1 MVKVRKQPVEVEA
14 VRYIGLDP
22 GDGLSYMLKLANGG
36 AIYLDPN
43 TFTANPKAMTPPA
56 WITEAIAKGKAEGGI
71 WAGHHAGETV
81 LMVGTLGS
89 PLPHMASP
97 GDYLIRGVAGEIY
110 PCKPDIFARTY
121 ELAE

>member
-14 VRYIGLDP
+14 VLYIGLDP

-36 AIYLDPN
+36 AIYLDP
-43 TFTANPKAMTPPA
+43 AMFSTDPDRTMVPPA
-56 WITEAIAKGKAEGGI
+56 WLLEAIAKGKAANGL

-81 LMVGTLGS
+81 LMIGLAHLV
-89 PLPHMASP
+89 SP
-97 GDYLIRGVAGEIY
+97 GDWIIRDAAGDLS

>member
-1 MVKVRKQPVEVEA
+1 MVKVRKRPVEVEA

-36 AIYLDPN
+36 AFYLDPA
-43 TFTANPKAMTPPA
+43 TFSTEPGAQMDPPN
-56 WITEAIAKGKAEGGI
+56 WLMEAIAKGKAAGGI

-81 LMVGTLGS
+81 LMVGTLES
-89 PLPHMASP
+89 PHIASP

-110 PCKPDIFARTY
+110 PCMPGIFAATY
-121 ELAE
+121 EIAE

>member
-1 MVKVRKQPVEVEA
+1 MVKVRRQPVEVEA

-22 GDGLSYMLKLANGG
+22 GDGLSYMLKLAIGG
-36 AIYLDPN
+36 AFYLDPA
-43 TFTANPKAMTPPA
+43 TFSTEPGAPMSPPN
-56 WITEAIAKGKAEGGI
+56 WLREAIAKGKAEGGL

-81 LMVGTLGS
+81 LMVGTLES
-89 PLPHMASP
+89 PRIAKP
-97 GDYLIRGVAGEIY
+97 GDYIIQGVPGEIY

>member
-36 AIYLDPN
+36 AFYLDPA
-43 TFTANPKAMTPPA
+43 TFGTEPGAPMSPPN
-56 WITEAIAKGKAEGGI
+56 WLREAIAKGKAEGGI

-81 LMVGTLGS
+81 LMVGTLES
-89 PLPHMASP
+89 PRIAKP
-97 GDYLIRGVAGEIY
+97 GDYIIQGVTGELY

>member
-36 AIYLDPN
+36 AFYLDPA
-43 TFTANPKAMTPPA
+43 TFSTEPGAPMSPPN
-56 WITEAIAKGKAEGGI
+56 WLREAIAKGKAEGGI

-81 LMVGTLGS
+81 LMVGTLES
-89 PLPHMASP
+89 PRIAKP
-97 GDYLIRGVAGEIY
+97 GDWIIRGVAGEIH

>member
-36 AIYLDPN
+36 AFYLDPA
-43 TFTANPKAMTPPA
+43 TFGTEPGAPMSPPN
-56 WITEAIAKGKAEGGI
+56 WLREAIAKGKAEGGL

-81 LMVGTLGS
+81 LMVGTLES
-89 PLPHMASP
+89 PRIAKP
-97 GDYLIRGVAGEIY
+97 GDYIIQGVPGEIY

>member
-14 VRYIGLDP
+14 VLYIGLDP

-36 AIYLDPN
+36 AFYLDPT
-43 TFTANPKAMTPPA
+43 TFSTEPGAPMSPPN
-56 WITEAIAKGKAEGGI
+56 WLREAIAKGKAEGGL

-81 LMVGTLGS
+81 LMVGTLES
-89 PLPHMASP
+89 PRIAKP
-97 GDYLIRGVAGEIY
+97 GDWIIRGVAGEIH

>member
-14 VRYIGLDP
+14 VLYIGLDP

-36 AIYLDPN
+36 AIYLDP
-43 TFTANPKAMTPPA
+43 AMFSTDPDRTMVPPA
-56 WITEAIAKGKAEGGI
+56 WLLEAIAKGKAAGGI

-81 LMVGTLGS
+81 LMVGTLES
-89 PLPHMASP
+89 PHIASP

>member
-14 VRYIGLDP
+14 VLYIGLDP

-36 AIYLDPN
+36 AVYLDPA
-43 TFTANPKAMTPPA
+43 TFGTDPVRSMVPPA
-56 WITEAIAKGKAEGGI
+56 WLLEAIAKGKAEGGI

-81 LMVGTLGS
+81 LMVGTLES
-89 PLPHMASP
+89 PHIAKP
-97 GDYLIRGVAGEIY
+97 GDYIIQGVAGEIH

>member
-14 VRYIGLDP
+14 VLYIGLDP

-36 AIYLDPN
+36 AFYLDPA
-43 TFTANPKAMTPPA
+43 TFGTEPGAPMSPPN
-56 WITEAIAKGKAEGGI
+56 WLREAIAKGKAEGGI

-81 LMVGTLGS
+81 LMVGTQEGQW
-89 PLPHMASP
+89 MAHP
-97 GDYLIRGVAGEIY
+97 GDWIIGDAVGVISVCRSNA
-110 PCKPDIFARTY
+110 FARTY

>member
-1 MVKVRKQPVEVEA
+1 MVKVRKRPVEVEA

-36 AIYLDPN
+36 AIYVDPA
-43 TFTANPKAMTPPA
+43 TFSAEPGRMDPPA
-56 WITEAIAKGKAEGGI
+56 WLMEAIAKGKAEGGI

-81 LMVGTLGS
+81 LMVSTLES
-89 PLPHMASP
+89 PHIASP

-110 PCKPDIFARTY
+110 PCKPGIFASTY
-121 ELAE
+121 EIAE

>member
-36 AIYLDPN
+36 AFYLDPT
-43 TFTANPKAMTPPA
+43 TFSTEPGAPMSPPN
-56 WITEAIAKGKAEGGI
+56 WLREAIAKGKAEGGI

-81 LMVGTLGS
+81 LMVGTLES
-89 PLPHMASP
+89 PHIAKP
-97 GDYLIRGVAGEIY
+97 GDYIIQGVAGEIY

>member
-36 AIYLDPN
+36 AFYLDPA
-43 TFTANPKAMTPPA
+43 TFGTEPGAPMSPPN
-56 WITEAIAKGKAEGGI
+56 WLREAIAKGKAEGGL

-81 LMVGTLGS
+81 LMVGTLES
-89 PLPHMASP
+89 PRIAKP
-97 GDYLIRGVAGEIY
+97 GDYIIQGVPGEFY

>member
-14 VRYIGLDP
+14 VLYIGLDP

-36 AIYLDPN
+36 AFYLDPA
-43 TFTANPKAMTPPA
+43 TFGTEPGAPMSPPN
-56 WITEAIAKGKAEGGI
+56 WLREAIAKGKAEGGI

-81 LMVGTLGS
+81 LMIGLAHLV
-89 PLPHMASP
+89 SP
-97 GDYLIRGVAGEIY
+97 GDWIIRGVAGEIH

>member
-14 VRYIGLDP
+14 VLYIGLDP

-36 AIYLDPN
+36 AFYLDPA
-43 TFTANPKAMTPPA
+43 TFGTEPGAPMSPPN
-56 WITEAIAKGKAEGGI
+56 WLREAIAKGKAEGGI

-81 LMVGTLGS
+81 LMVGTLES
-89 PLPHMASP
+89 PRIAKP
-97 GDYLIRGVAGEIY
+97 GDYIIQGVSGELY
-110 PCKPDIFARTY
+110 PCKPDIFARTD

>member
-1 MVKVRKQPVEVEA
+1 MVKVRKRPVEVEA

-36 AIYLDPN
+36 AIYVDPATFN
-43 TFTANPKAMTPPA
+43 TEPGPRMDPPN
-56 WITEAIAKGKAEGGI
+56 WLQEAIAKGKAEGGI

-81 LMVGTLGS
+81 LMVSTLES
-89 PLPHMASP
+89 PHIASP

-110 PCKPDIFARTY
+110 PCKPGIFASTY
-121 ELAE
+121 EIAE

>member
-1 MVKVRKQPVEVEA
+1 MVKVRKLPVEVEA

-36 AIYLDPN
+36 ALYLDPK
-43 TFTANPKAMTPPA
+43 TFSTSPHAMDAPN
-56 WITEAIAKGKAEGGI
+56 WMREAIAKGKAKGGV

-81 LMVGTLGS
+81 LMIGTLES
-89 PLPHMASP
+89 PHIASP
-97 GDYLIRGVAGEIY
+97 GDYIIRGMKGELY
-110 PCKPDIFARTY
+110 PCKPDIFAATY